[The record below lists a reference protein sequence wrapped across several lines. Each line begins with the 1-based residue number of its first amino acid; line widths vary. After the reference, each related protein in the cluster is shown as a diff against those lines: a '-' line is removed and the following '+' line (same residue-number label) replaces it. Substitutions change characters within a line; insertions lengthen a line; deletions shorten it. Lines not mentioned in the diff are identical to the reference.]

1 VLLRARDP
9 ARFERMRLVLGYYD
23 SPSLF
28 GGKGAS
34 SPAAAS
40 KTHGGPPPPPP
51 PPPPRHATLS
61 LLQTLWF
68 TPDVDPYYKMA
79 LLSYRTRP
87 LNRAVAEAALPR
99 AEALLAAVAE
109 EAGAFVPRGG
119 GGGRAAHRAGAAAG
133 VGGGGGARGDGAA
146 GGAAGH

>member
-23 SPSLF
+23 PPSLLAGP
-28 GGKGAS
+28 GGDGGSAAKKTTP
-34 SPAAAS
+34 PA
-40 KTHGGPPPPPP
+40 
-51 PPPPRHATLS
+51 PPRHATLS

-87 LNRAVAEAALPR
+87 LNRAVSASLPR
-99 AEALLAAVAE
+99 AEALLSAVAE
-109 EAGAFVPRGG
+109 EAGAFVPMAGAG
-119 GGGRAAHRAGAAAG
+119 AGAAAKG
-133 VGGGGGARGDGAA
+133 KGGGGGGAGSA
-146 GGAAGH
+146 GP